1 MKTAVIADVHG
12 NAPALKAVLKSID
25 GQKDIDHIY
34 CAGDMIGIGPDSN
47 EVLRLLFSRTDVS
60 MVTGNHDEAV
70 LALLT
75 GAEYPKSHAETKL
88 HHQWIAKHLDPS
100 FIPLLK
106 GLPRTHRQTIN
117 GCTLLLTHYHIKPD
131 RLLDPIGEDPFSG
144 IIEPSMDNMV
154 SLFAD
159 VSADIILFGHHHPL
173 HYFKN
178 DLACYVN
185 PGSLRCSQKAAARY
199 AVIDFTKKPFSIQF
213 EEVSYD
219 KTTFLASYEKLQV
232 PDRNFILSVF
242 HGAVT

>member
-1 MKTAVIADVHG
+1 MKAAVIADVHG

-117 GCTLLLTHYHIKPD
+117 
-131 RLLDPIGEDPFSG
+131 
-144 IIEPSMDNMV
+144 
-154 SLFAD
+154 
-159 VSADIILFGHHHPL
+159 
-173 HYFKN
+173 

-185 PGSLRCSQKAAARY
+185 PGSLGCSQKAAARY